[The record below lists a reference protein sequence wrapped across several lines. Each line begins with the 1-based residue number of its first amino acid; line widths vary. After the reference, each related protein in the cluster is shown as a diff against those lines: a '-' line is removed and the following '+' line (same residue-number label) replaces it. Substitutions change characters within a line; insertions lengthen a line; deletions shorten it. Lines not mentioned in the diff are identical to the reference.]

1 MRKDKAV
8 KVTRKELNVLMKE
21 LFEYTDMDA
30 SDNEIDQTSESLAQ
44 LVSLTF

>member
-21 LFEYTDMDA
+21 LFEYTDMAA
-30 SDNEIDQTSESLAQ
+30 SDNDLDQTTESLAE
-44 LVSLTF
+44 LVSPKF

>member
-21 LFEYTDMDA
+21 LFEYTDMAA
-30 SDNEIDQTSESLAQ
+30 SDNDVDQTTESLAE
-44 LVSLTF
+44 LVSRIF